1 MRPNG
6 VTGTYPER
14 GRPRRWRRSGIGL
27 AIGVIASLL
36 AAGCT
41 ASVASSTGALS
52 GAQNQTITVAVAT
65 LAPQTPD
72 PDLAFGNDYPIRYDV
87 GEGLVR
93 PDTSGTFVPALATS
107 WDVSSN
113 NLTWTF
119 HLRSGVKMQ
128 DGSAFTAQDVA
139 TAIDRITSAPQWSA
153 YAGFEAN
160 LAAVQ
165 VVGPLTVKISTKKP
179 DGALLQE
186 VPPPIAT
193 AYYKRVGEQS
203 FEQHPIAAGPFK
215 FVSQVLNSSMT
226 FDVFKGF
233 WDKSR
238 LPNFSQLILRVIPEE
253 STRLAALQSGQIDLA
268 PFTPQSIS
276 QLKSSSNVK
285 TVTSDSVN
293 QVALFFPDN
302 WSGDKTPLRDQ
313 RVREALLLAID
324 RQAIAKSLY
333 FGYAQV
339 PGSWLFPTAPGYDSS
354 VAPYH
359 YDPAKAKQL
368 LAEAGA
374 SNLSFTFHTY
384 NASNGVPQVPSLVQA
399 ILGYWKAIGVN
410 VTLDELDPATYIPS
424 VLAHK
429 YGGVE
434 MLGAPA
440 ALLNDP
446 YQLQVFY
453 ASSGAYSSVKDP
465 TLDALLDRVRAST
478 NPATRA
484 SNAKQMAVYLYNQLY
499 GFPVLNTDAI
509 FGYGPKI
516 AKFTPLAGDPFTSL
530 WTGIVAN

>member
-1 MRPNG
+1 MRIKSRY
-6 VTGTYPER
+6 GTYRRR
-14 GRPRRWRRSGIGL
+14 GRPRRRGRSAIGI
-27 AIGVIASLL
+27 AIGVLAALL
-36 AAGCT
+36 AAACSSSKAG
-41 ASVASSTGALS
+41 STGGQS
-52 GAQNQTITVAVAT
+52 GGQNQTITVAVAT

-72 PDLAFGNDYPIRYDV
+72 PDLASGNDDPIRYDV

-93 PDTSGTFVPALATS
+93 PDNSGAFVPALATS
-107 WDVSSN
+107 WDVSPSK
-113 NLTWTF
+113 LTWTF
-119 HLRSGVKMQ
+119 HLRSGVTMQ

-139 TAIDRITSAPQWSA
+139 TAIDRITSAPLWSS

-160 LAAVQ
+160 LAAVH
-165 VVGPLTVKISTKKP
+165 VVNPLTITISTKTP
-179 DGALLQE
+179 DGALPQE

-193 AYYKRVGEQS
+193 AYYKRVGEQQ
-203 FEQHPIAAGPFK
+203 FEQQPIAAGPFR

-238 LPNFSQLILRVIPEE
+238 IPNFSQLILRVIPEE

-276 QLKSSSNVK
+276 QLKSSSGVK

-293 QVALFFPDN
+293 QVGVFFPDN
-302 WSGDKTPLRDQ
+302 WSGDKTPLRNQ

-324 RQAIAKSLY
+324 RQAIARSLY
-333 FGYAQV
+333 SGYAQV
-339 PGSWLFPTAPGYDSS
+339 PGSWLFPTAPGYSL
-354 VAPYH
+354 VTPYP

-368 LAEAGA
+368 LMQSGA
-374 SNLSFTFHTY
+374 SNLSFTFNTY

-399 ILGYWKAIGVN
+399 IIGYWKAIGVN
-410 VTLDELDPATYIPS
+410 VTLNELDPATYIPS

-429 YGGVE
+429 YGGAE

-440 ALLNDP
+440 SLLNDP

-453 ASSGAYSSVKDP
+453 ASDGPYSAVKDP
-465 TLDALLDRVRAST
+465 TLDALLDKVRSSIDTAD
-478 NPATRA
+478 RA
-484 SNAKQMAVYLYNQLY
+484 ANAKRMAAYLYNELY

-509 FGYGPKI
+509 FGYGSKI
-516 AKFTPLAGDPFTSL
+516 AKFTPLAGDPFTSV
-530 WTGIVAN
+530 WTSIIAN

>member
-1 MRPNG
+1 MR
-6 VTGTYPER
+6 VTSIYRTYPQR
-14 GRPRRWRRSGIGL
+14 GRPRRRGRRAIGM
-27 AIGVIASLL
+27 AIGVLAALL
-36 AAGCT
+36 AAACSSSKAG
-41 ASVASSTGALS
+41 STGAQS

-93 PDTSGTFVPALATS
+93 PDNSGAFVPALATR
-107 WDVSSN
+107 WDVSPSK
-113 NLTWTF
+113 LTWTF
-119 HLRSGVKMQ
+119 HLRSGVAMQ

-139 TAIDRITSAPQWSA
+139 TAIDRITSAPQWSS

-165 VVGPLTVKISTKKP
+165 VVNPLTIKLSTKTP
-179 DGALLQE
+179 DGALPQE
-186 VPPPIAT
+186 VPPPVAT

-203 FEQHPIAAGPFK
+203 FEQHPIGAGPFR

-238 LPNFSQLILRVIPEE
+238 VPNFSRLILRVIPEE

-276 QLKSSSNVK
+276 QLKSSSDVK
-285 TVTSDSVN
+285 IVTSDSVN
-293 QVALFFPDN
+293 QVGVLFPDN

-324 RQAIAKSLY
+324 RQAIARSLY

-354 VAPYH
+354 VKPYP

-368 LAEAGA
+368 LVQAGA
-374 SNLSFTFHTY
+374 SNLSFTFNTY

-399 ILGYWKAIGVN
+399 IMGYWKAIGVN
-410 VTLDELDPATYIPS
+410 VTLNELDPATYIPS

-429 YGGVE
+429 YGGAE

-440 ALLNDP
+440 SLLNNP

-453 ASSGAYSSVKDP
+453 ASDGAYSAVKDP
-465 TLDALLDRVRAST
+465 TLDTMLDKVRSSID
-478 NPATRA
+478 PADRA
-484 SNAKQMAVYLYNQLY
+484 ANAKRMAAYLYNELY

-516 AKFTPLAGDPFTSL
+516 AKFTPLAGDPFTSV
-530 WTGIVAN
+530 WTSIVAN